1 MVRSADAPPGENWL
15 PGEGSW
21 VVAWKYPPVAQI
33 AEVRDIHF
41 AVGRTGK
48 ISVVAALVPV
58 LLDDKQVQRV
68 SLGSVERW
76 QRLDIATGDQIQ
88 VSLAGQGIPRFD
100 KVVWRGEE
108 RQKPTPPGLALS
120 CAELFLRLAGVYGAV
135 LCPPDVAWFKARAE
149 Y

>member
-1 MVRSADAPPGENWL
+1 MEI
-15 PGEGSW
+15 
-21 VVAWKYPPVAQI
+21 PPVAQI

-100 KVVWRGEE
+100 KVVWRREE
-108 RQKPTPPGLALS
+108 RQKPTPGLIIMRRAV
-120 CAELFLRLAGVYGAV
+120 LRLAGVYGAV